1 MSCCSPAKPPRF
13 FTDSINSKAIVN
25 DVFFAAYNDD
35 DNQWYFPVFYSAN
48 DYTGNTKAQPF
59 KFIAYG
65 QTYSKTL
72 YIIDGG
78 VTKTSSQRPMNV
90 PVLVTQS
97 CSLQCVMSSSENIEQ
112 EAVDNML
119 MLVQNGS
126 VNFPLDSYSMMLYEG
141 AKNKIFYNYVC
152 TSGC

>member
-48 DYTGNTKAQPF
+48 DYTGQTIEKPF
-59 KFIAYG
+59 QFKVHG
-65 QTYSKTL
+65 QTHSKIL
-72 YIIDGG
+72 YIIAGG
-78 VTKTSSQRPMNV
+78 MTSSQRPMNV
-90 PVLVTQS
+90 PVLMTQS